1 MLRRWG
7 LLVQCV
13 CVASL
18 AGNVWLY
25 LELKAKPTVSLAL
38 PAHPTPTSVPAPPA
52 DRHVV
57 ASAGAS
63 SATVGQQSPREHSAP
78 AGNVPPVKTSEECAR
93 MRLEEHRAQLRDPA
107 QRQQMKEANVAGT
120 RQQAESGGAL
130 QDLHLSEEQL
140 NRLYEL
146 SVEWDLQSA
155 ETKDPQSVNRW
166 PPEQNPLIAAELGVE
181 VAEKWAKYQRETS
194 GRFTVQEIAGRMASE
209 DVPLTRDQRRQM
221 IELYT
226 ALAEERGGEMS
237 EKGIQSPT
245 NEAEAIETHQASKE
259 RTVRYRQK
267 LMDRAASILSP
278 KQLDILRRD
287 SEQRAASMERSWEY
301 LRSHGKLVQTDANGC
316 VTAYMAVF

>member
-7 LLVQCV
+7 LLLVLCV

-25 LELKAKPTVSLAL
+25 LELKAKPPGSLAL
-38 PAHPTPTSVPAPPA
+38 PAQPTPTSVRALPA

-57 ASAGAS
+57 ASTGAS
-63 SATVGQQSPREHSAP
+63 SPTVGQESPRERSTP
-78 AGNVPPVKTSEECAR
+78 AGNTRPVKTSEECTR
-93 MRLEEHRAQLRDPA
+93 MKFEEYRAQLRDPA
-107 QRQQMKEANVAGT
+107 QRQKIKEENAAGT
-120 RQQAESGGAL
+120 RQQAEAEGGL
-130 QDLHLSEEQL
+130 EDLHLSAEQL

-155 ETKDPQSVNRW
+155 EKRDPQSVNRW
-166 PPEQNPLIAAELGVE
+166 PPEQNPLIAGELGDE
-181 VAEKWAKYQRETS
+181 VAQKWAKYQREST
-194 GRFTVQEIAGRMASE
+194 GRFEVQQLAGRIASE

-226 ALAEERGGEMS
+226 ALGEETWGEVR
-237 EKGIQSPT
+237 EKGIQPPT
-245 NEAEAIETHQASKE
+245 NQAEAIEMHQASKE

-267 LMDRAASILSP
+267 LVDRAAPILSP

-287 SEQRAASMERSWEY
+287 SEQKAASMERGWEH
-301 LRSHGKLVQTDANGC
+301 LRSQGKLVLTDANGC
-316 VTAYMAVF
+316 VTSYMP